1 MQVTETLSQGLKRE
15 YKVVLPAA
23 DIASRLDEQLQEMK
37 AKVRINGFRPGKV
50 PVAHLKRL
58 YGRSVML
65 DVVQEAV
72 NEANRKILEENNLR
86 PAGEPRIDFDGEK
99 EDMEKAFESTADFA
113 FKVALEI
120 LPKFEIGGF
129 EDIAIERFVAD
140 VPEEEVERILG
151 RFADQNRAYEP
162 RAEGAAAE
170 KGDKVTIDF
179 VGKIDGEPFEGGS
192 GEDIDLVLGS
202 ESFIP
207 GFEDQVIGLK
217 VGEQRQIA
225 VTFPEDYAAKLAGK
239 AATFDVTVKQVAA
252 PGEQTIDDELAKAFG
267 YETLEAMKEQ
277 IRTTISDEY
286 AAASRAQWK
295 RALLDELDKKYQFE
309 LPEGLVENE
318 FATVWRKVELDQ
330 QRSGK
335 TFEEEGTTEEAAR
348 ADYRKIAERR
358 VRLGLLLAEIGEK
371 AGIVVPD
378 EEVGKAL
385 VERARAFPG
394 QEKMIWDFYRQ
405 NPKALNEIRAPL
417 FEDKTVDYILTQ
429 AKVTDTKVSKD
440 ELLKKAQEAEE
451 SEPAEEAVSE

>member
-1 MQVTETLSQGLKRE
+1 MQVTETLSEGLKRE
-15 YKVVLPAA
+15 YRVVLPAA

-50 PVAHLKRL
+50 PVSHLKRL

-65 DVVQEAV
+65 DVVQEAI
-72 NEANRKILEENNLR
+72 NEANRQILEDNKLR
-86 PAGEPRIDFDGEK
+86 PAGEPKIDFDGEK
-99 EDMEKAFESTADFA
+99 DEMEKAFESTADFA
-113 FKVALEI
+113 FKVAMEI
-120 LPKFEIGGF
+120 LPQFEIGSLD
-129 EDIAIERFVAD
+129 DITIERFIAE
-140 VPEEEVERILG
+140 VPEEEVDRIVE
-151 RFADQNRAYEP
+151 RFANQNRPYEP
-162 RAEGAAAE
+162 RPEGEAAE

-179 VGKIDGEPFEGGS
+179 VGKVDGEAFEGGT

-202 ESFIP
+202 DTFIP
-207 GFEDQVIGLK
+207 GFEDQVVGVK
-217 VGEQRQIA
+217 VGDERQIA

-239 AATFDVTVKQVAA
+239 HATFDIKVKVVSA
-252 PGEQTIDDELAKAFG
+252 PGEQKIDDDLAKAFG
-267 YETLEAMKEQ
+267 YETLEAMREQ
-277 IRTTISDEY
+277 IRNTLGEELT
-286 AAASRAQWK
+286 AASRAQWK
-295 RALLDELDKKYQFE
+295 RALLDELDKKYTFE
-309 LPEGLVENE
+309 LPEGLVEGE

-440 ELLKKAQEAEE
+440 ELFKKAEEVEKDEAAAPEAE
-451 SEPAEEAVSE
+451 